1 MATDYESQRVLN
13 EYLLFHYGS
22 QADVLGDFP
31 VPAEGWGFPVRT
43 AEMAL
48 AHGAC
53 GRALDLGC
61 SVGRSAFELARGCDE
76 VVGIDCS
83 EVFVDA
89 ADLIAREGQVPYD
102 VVVEGEHARSAS
114 ARVPEGV
121 DPGRVRFER
130 GDAMAL
136 RDNLGSFD
144 CVHAA
149 NLICRLPD
157 PQRLLKRL
165 PELVVDDGVLV
176 LATPFTWLEEFTPRG
191 KWLGPDGFGAL
202 EKLLEPSFELL
213 KAKDEPML
221 IRETARK
228 YQFTFSKVSVW
239 RRVAG

>member
-22 QADVLGDFP
+22 RDDVLGDFP
-31 VPAEGWGFPVRT
+31 VPAEGWGFPIRT
-43 AEMAL
+43 AGLAL

-76 VVGIDCS
+76 VLGIDYS

-89 ADLIAREGQVPYD
+89 ADGIARGDGVPYD
-102 VVVEGEHARSAS
+102 VVVEAQRVRSAC
-114 ARVPEGV
+114 ARLPDGV
-121 DPGRVRFER
+121 DAWKVRFER

-136 RDNLGSFD
+136 RDDLGAFD

-149 NLICRLPD
+149 NLICRLPE
-157 PQRLLKRL
+157 PMRLLERL
-165 PELVVDDGVLV
+165 PALVKGGGVLV

-191 KWLGPDGFGAL
+191 NWLGPDGFAAL
-202 EKLLEPSFELL
+202 EAALGGAFELI

-239 RRVAG
+239 RRAL